1 MEYENA
7 LLDFSPDVCYTIIND
22 IFSESEVQAM
32 FEQKELPIGIEDF
45 KVLID
50 NNYYYVDKTRF
61 LCELTRN
68 IGKVNLFTRPRR
80 FGKTLNLSMIQRFF
94 EKTDEDNA
102 YLFDGLEVSKAG
114 EAVMAYQGKYPVVT
128 LSFKGMKKD
137 TFDEAIS
144 QFGWMIAQE
153 YQRHPEIMQSD
164 LVNEGTKEIYWRLA
178 NYKATMADYL
188 TSVQLLTN
196 NLFRIYGKKT
206 IVLIDEYDVP
216 LENAHFKKFYDK
228 MVSFIRSVF
237 DNALKTNSS
246 LEMAVLTGCLR
257 VSKESLFTGL
267 NNLQVNSVLTQD
279 FSEHFGFTEHEVLEM
294 TQYYGIEKQFS
305 TIKEWYDGYLF
316 GQTEIYNP
324 WSVLNY
330 LRDAKANPEA
340 KPRPHWSNTSSNQ
353 IIRQLITNSSAET
366 REQIETL
373 INGGNVSAAIHEDMV
388 YADIDVNEESIW
400 SFLLFTG
407 YLKPAGEVNEDDDY
421 QLRMIIPNR
430 EVKTIYR
437 RSIRQWFRERT
448 KAVSREALIKAV
460 VTEDVDTFNRIVDTW
475 LRETISFFDEKEQYY
490 HGFLAGLLSGYD
502 DYKVKSNR
510 ETGDGRTDILLME
523 RFERNVAVVI
533 EVKDVDTKKSE
544 TLAQMADVALKQIEE
559 KHYADE
565 PMNEGY
571 QKIIKYGAAFQGK
584 KCLIK
589 LG

>member
-1 MEYENA
+1 M
-7 LLDFSPDVCYTIIND
+7 
-22 IFSESEVQAM
+22 
-32 FEQKELPIGIEDF
+32 
-45 KVLID
+45 
-50 NNYYYVDKTRF
+50 
-61 LCELTRN
+61 
-68 IGKVNLFTRPRR
+68 
-80 FGKTLNLSMIQRFF
+80 
-94 EKTDEDNA
+94 
-102 YLFDGLEVSKAG
+102 
-114 EAVMAYQGKYPVVT
+114 
-128 LSFKGMKKD
+128 
-137 TFDEAIS
+137 
-144 QFGWMIAQE
+144 
-153 YQRHPEIMQSD
+153 
-164 LVNEGTKEIYWRLA
+164 
-178 NYKATMADYL
+178 
-188 TSVQLLTN
+188 
-196 NLFRIYGKKT
+196 
-206 IVLIDEYDVP
+206 
-216 LENAHFKKFYDK
+216 
-228 MVSFIRSVF
+228 
-237 DNALKTNSS
+237 
-246 LEMAVLTGCLR
+246 
-257 VSKESLFTGL
+257 
-267 NNLQVNSVLTQD
+267 
-279 FSEHFGFTEHEVLEM
+279 
-294 TQYYGIEKQFS
+294 
-305 TIKEWYDGYLF
+305 
-316 GQTEIYNP
+316 
-324 WSVLNY
+324 
-330 LRDAKANPEA
+330 
-340 KPRPHWSNTSSNQ
+340 
-353 IIRQLITNSSAET
+353 
-366 REQIETL
+366 
-373 INGGNVSAAIHEDMV
+373 NGGNVSTAIHEDMV

-448 KAVSREALIKAV
+448 RAVSREALIKAV

-559 KHYADE
+559 KHYMDE

>member
-1 MEYENA
+1 
-7 LLDFSPDVCYTIIND
+7 
-22 IFSESEVQAM
+22 M

-102 YLFDGLEVSKAG
+102 YLFDRLEVSKAG
-114 EAVMAYQGKYPVVT
+114 EKVMAYQGKYPVVT
-128 LSFKGMKKD
+128 LSLKGMKMNAFED
-137 TFDEAIS
+137 AIR
-144 QFGWMIAQE
+144 QFGWMLSQE
-153 YQRHPEIMQSD
+153 FHRHSEIMNAECVTDSEKTFYHKIAD
-164 LVNEGTKEIYWRLA
+164 WKAEI
-178 NYKATMADYL
+178 ADYCV
-188 TSVQLLTN
+188 SVQFLTN
-196 NLFRIYGKKT
+196 VLMRIYGQKT
-206 IVLIDEYDVP
+206 ILLIDEYDVP
-216 LENAHFKKFYDK
+216 LENAHFCGFYDK
-228 MVSFIRSVF
+228 MIDFIRSVF
-237 DNALKTNSS
+237 NNALKTNSS

-267 NNLQVNSVLTQD
+267 NNLRINSILTRNY
-279 FSEHFGFTEHEVLEM
+279 SEYFGFTEQEISDL
-294 TQYYGIEKQFS
+294 TAYYGLNDNASI
-305 TIKEWYDGYLF
+305 IKKWYDGYRF
-316 GQTEIYNP
+316 GNTEIYNP

-330 LRDAKANPEA
+330 MQDARADANVFPMA
-340 KPRPHWSNTSSNQ
+340 YWSNTSSNQ
-353 IIRQLITNSSAET
+353 IIRQLITESSAET
-366 REQIETL
+366 RDQIENL
-373 INGGNVSAAIHEDMV
+373 INGGSVTAPIHEDIV
-388 YADIDVNEESIW
+388 YAEIDVNEESIW

-407 YLKPAGEVNEDDDY
+407 YLKPAGEVDEDDDY
-421 QLRMIIPNR
+421 QLRMVIPNR

-448 KAVSREALIKAV
+448 RAVSREALIKAV

-533 EVKDVDTKKSE
+533 EVKNVDTKKSE

-559 KHYADE
+559 KHYMDE

-571 QKIIKYGAAFQGK
+571 QKIIRYGAAFQGK

>member
-1 MEYENA
+1 MY
-7 LLDFSPDVCYTIIND
+7 
-22 IFSESEVQAM
+22 
-32 FEQKELPIGIEDF
+32 
-45 KVLID
+45 
-50 NNYYYVDKTRF
+50 
-61 LCELTRN
+61 
-68 IGKVNLFTRPRR
+68 
-80 FGKTLNLSMIQRFF
+80 
-94 EKTDEDNA
+94 
-102 YLFDGLEVSKAG
+102 
-114 EAVMAYQGKYPVVT
+114 
-128 LSFKGMKKD
+128 
-137 TFDEAIS
+137 
-144 QFGWMIAQE
+144 
-153 YQRHPEIMQSD
+153 H
-164 LVNEGTKEIYWRLA
+164 
-178 NYKATMADYL
+178 
-188 TSVQLLTN
+188 
-196 NLFRIYGKKT
+196 
-206 IVLIDEYDVP
+206 
-216 LENAHFKKFYDK
+216 
-228 MVSFIRSVF
+228 
-237 DNALKTNSS
+237 
-246 LEMAVLTGCLR
+246 
-257 VSKESLFTGL
+257 
-267 NNLQVNSVLTQD
+267 
-279 FSEHFGFTEHEVLEM
+279 
-294 TQYYGIEKQFS
+294 
-305 TIKEWYDGYLF
+305 
-316 GQTEIYNP
+316 
-324 WSVLNY
+324 
-330 LRDAKANPEA
+330 
-340 KPRPHWSNTSSNQ
+340 
-353 IIRQLITNSSAET
+353 
-366 REQIETL
+366 
-373 INGGNVSAAIHEDMV
+373 NGGNVCQLIKLTVVTQTTFTVELDGHYFRTVAGRTYVTDITEATRTS
-388 YADIDVNEESIW
+388 DID
-400 SFLLFTG
+400 FLLFTG